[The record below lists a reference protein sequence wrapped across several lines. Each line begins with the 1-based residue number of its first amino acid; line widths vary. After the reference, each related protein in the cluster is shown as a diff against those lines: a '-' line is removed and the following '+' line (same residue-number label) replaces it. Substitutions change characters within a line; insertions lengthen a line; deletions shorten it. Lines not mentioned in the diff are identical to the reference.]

1 MTDTPA
7 ATGET
12 YFFRDRGQF
21 DLLRFRLLPELIGR
35 RREAKILRLWSAGC
49 ASGEE
54 AYSLAMLVDM
64 LLPEREEWDILIL
77 GTDIDPA
84 ALEKARRGRYGQWS
98 FRLVSAGLQRRY
110 FRREGE
116 EWELDEGIR
125 EMARFRALDL
135 IGGDFPDAEL
145 RDMDLILC
153 RNVFIYFRPEE
164 VERVAAKMA
173 AALSEGGY
181 LMTGHTE
188 LMGHTVAGLTSRL
201 FPEGVVYQGAVSAG
215 RPSPPATLPLPQG
228 ASPPGSRCFA
238 ATTARQG
245 GRVEKAPPSSWG
257 RGCGEG
263 TPGIPAAPP
272 LVSAREL
279 ADRGEYEKAEKA
291 CREDLAADPLDAQP
305 YFLLAQL
312 AQIRGDF
319 GQARELLEKT
329 LYLDPRS
336 VAACLELAALHE
348 RAGELTRVHTLRT
361 AALEILRSLPPSGKV
376 EPYEITAG
384 ELAEWLARL
393 FAVNVQPEA
402 VGLVDDL

>member
-215 RPSPPATLPLPQG
+215 RPSPPAPLPLPQG

-272 LVSAREL
+272 SSRPANSPTGANMRK
-279 ADRGEYEKAEKA
+279 R
-291 CREDLAADPLDAQP
+291 RRPAAKTWRP
-305 YFLLAQL
+305 
-312 AQIRGDF
+312 IRWTHS
-319 GQARELLEKT
+319 LI
-329 LYLDPRS
+329 S
-336 VAACLELAALHE
+336 SW
-348 RAGELTRVHTLRT
+348 
-361 AALEILRSLPPSGKV
+361 RSLPRSGEISGRRGSCWRRPS
-376 EPYEITAG
+376 ISI
-384 ELAEWLARL
+384 R
-393 FAVNVQPEA
+393 EA
-402 VGLVDDL
+402 SPPAWSWRPFTSGPGS